1 MYNTTQDKEQIMK
14 FTIRT
19 FHLILTVIFLSG
31 CSMVLPEPTATPT
44 ATPEPTSTPLPTDT
58 PTPLPTETPTQI
70 PTNTPFP
77 TLPPLPPL
85 PTEAPPT
92 PTVLAGTKPIYI
104 YFIQKGGGG
113 NVACGD
119 SLVYY
124 YTGKYRTD
132 DVEADIKT
140 ALQNLF
146 FYKTAE
152 FGNAYNPLYKS
163 KLNVVSVQLMD
174 GSVEIELSGEI
185 KLTDDPCDPNRIY
198 AMLIATVRQF
208 PGVGTPKF
216 SLNGVGIK
224 NYLQ

>member
-1 MYNTTQDKEQIMK
+1 MK
-14 FTIRT
+14 SSVRVLNLLSIAF
-19 FHLILTVIFLSG
+19 LLTA
-31 CSMVLPEPTATPT
+31 CSMVMPEPTPTPT
-44 ATPEPTSTPLPTDT
+44 ATLEPTATPLPTDT
-58 PTPLPTETPTQI
+58 PTPLPTETPTEV
-70 PTNTPFP
+70 PTSTPFP

-92 PTVLAGTKPIYI
+92 PTVLAGTKPILI
-104 YFIQKGGGG
+104 YFIQKGAGG

-140 ALQNLF
+140 ALQHLF

-152 FGNAYNPLYKS
+152 FGGVYNPLYKS
-163 KLNVVSVQLMD
+163 KLNVVSVEVMD
-174 GSVEIELSGEI
+174 GSVEINLSGEI

-208 PGVGTPKF
+208 PNVGTPRF
-216 SLNGVGIK
+216 NLNGAGIK

>member
-1 MYNTTQDKEQIMK
+1 MK
-14 FTIRT
+14 MTIR
-19 FHLILTVIFLSG
+19 VINSSVLALFLCA

-44 ATPEPTSTPLPTDT
+44 ATLEPSPTPLPTDT
-58 PTPLPTETPTQI
+58 PTPLPTETPTEV
-70 PTNTPFP
+70 PTSTPLP

-92 PTVLAGTKPIYI
+92 PTVLAGTKPIVI
-104 YFIQKGGGG
+104 YFIQKGAGG

-119 SLVYY
+119 TLVYY

-152 FGNAYNPLYKS
+152 FGGTYNPLYKS
-163 KLNVVSVQLMD
+163 KLTVVSVDLTD
-174 GSVEIELSGEI
+174 GIVEIELSGEI
-185 KLTDDPCDPNRIY
+185 KLTDDPCDSSRIF
-198 AMLIATVRQF
+198 AMLVATVRQF

-224 NYLQ
+224 NYLP

>member
-1 MYNTTQDKEQIMK
+1 MK
-14 FTIRT
+14 WFIQV
-19 FHLILTVIFLSG
+19 FNSSLLALLLAA
-31 CSMVLPEPTATPT
+31 CSVVFPQPTPTPTATLAPTATPI
-44 ATPEPTSTPLPTDT
+44 PTDT
-58 PTPLPTETPTQI
+58 PTPLPTETPTEI
-70 PTNTPFP
+70 PTNTPLP

-85 PTEAPPT
+85 PTQAPPT
-92 PTVLAGTKPIYI
+92 PTVAAGTKPILI

-124 YTGKYRTD
+124 FTGKYRTD

-152 FGNAYNPLYKS
+152 FGGVYNPLYKS
-163 KLNVVSVQLMD
+163 KLNVVSVEVTD
-174 GSVEIELSGEI
+174 GTVEIELSGEI
-185 KLTDDPCDPNRIY
+185 KLSEDPCDPNRIY

-216 SLNGVGIK
+216 SLNGAGIK
-224 NYLQ
+224 NFLQ

>member
-1 MYNTTQDKEQIMK
+1 MK
-14 FTIRT
+14 WSLRVFS
-19 FHLILTVIFLSG
+19 FSLLAVWLAA
-31 CSMVLPEPTATPT
+31 CSAVLPQPTPTPT
-44 ATPEPTSTPLPTDT
+44 ATLEPTATPLPTDT
-58 PTPLPTETPTQI
+58 PTPLPTETPTEI
-70 PTNTPFP
+70 PTSTPLP

-85 PTEAPPT
+85 PTEPPPT
-92 PTVLAGTKPIYI
+92 PTVLAGTKPILI

-124 YTGKYRTD
+124 FTGKYRTD

-152 FGNAYNPLYKS
+152 FGGVYNPLYKS
-163 KLNVVSVQLMD
+163 KLNVVSVEVTD
-174 GSVEIELSGEI
+174 GAVEIELSGEI
-185 KLTDDPCDPNRIY
+185 KLSEDPCDPNRIY

>member
-1 MYNTTQDKEQIMK
+1 MK
-14 FTIRT
+14 QSVRAFYAL
-19 FHLILTVIFLSG
+19 FALFLAA
-31 CSMVLPEPTATPT
+31 CSIVLPAPTPTPT
-44 ATPEPTSTPLPTDT
+44 ATLAPTATPLPTDT
-58 PTPLPTETPTQI
+58 PTPLPTVTPTEI
-70 PTNTPFP
+70 PTNTPLP

-132 DVEADIKT
+132 NVEADIKT

-152 FGNAYNPLYKS
+152 FGGVYNPLYKS
-163 KLNVVSVQLMD
+163 KLTVVSVELVD
-174 GSVEIELSGEI
+174 GAVEINLSGEI
-185 KLTDDPCDPNRIY
+185 KLTDDPCDPNRIF
-198 AMLIATVRQF
+198 AMLVATVRQF
-208 PGVGTPKF
+208 PNVGTPKF
-216 SLNGVGIK
+216 SLNGIGIK

>member
-1 MYNTTQDKEQIMK
+1 MNFLT
-14 FTIRT
+14 R
-19 FHLILTVIFLSG
+19 LINLSVLALFLTA
-31 CSMVLPEPTATPT
+31 CSVVLPEPTATPT
-44 ATPEPTSTPLPTDT
+44 ATPEPSPTPLPTDT
-58 PTPLPTETPTQI
+58 PTPLPTETPTEV
-70 PTNTPFP
+70 PTSTPLP
-77 TLPPLPPL
+77 TLPPLPSL

-119 SLVYY
+119 TLVYY

-152 FGNAYNPLYKS
+152 FGGVYNPLYKS
-163 KLNVVSVQLMD
+163 KLNVLRVDVTN

-185 KLTDDPCDPNRIY
+185 KLSGDPCDPNRIY
-198 AMLIATVRQF
+198 AMLVATVRQF

-216 SLNGVGIK
+216 NLNGVGIK
-224 NYLQ
+224 NFLQ